1 MNKNE
6 ELKKIR
12 KQRCKMFACSL
23 FSLSGIAGGWHV
35 STLPYGRFLQSGGS
49 FVALGCLLAL
59 TYFYIAYRVYGAK
72 FHVLKENIEKSRH
85 YRTTA
90 A

>member
-12 KQRCKMFACSL
+12 RQRCKMFVCSL

-49 FVALGCLLAL
+49 FIALGCLLAL
-59 TYFYIAYRVYGAK
+59 TYFYIAYRIYGVKIHA
-72 FHVLKENIEKSRH
+72 LKENIEKSRR
-85 YRTTA
+85 YRTA
-90 A
+90 AA

>member
-12 KQRCKMFACSL
+12 KQRCKMLVYLL
-23 FSLSGIAGGWHV
+23 FSLVGIAGGWHV

-59 TYFYIAYRVYGAK
+59 TYFYIAYRIYGVK
-72 FHVLKENIEKSRH
+72 FHILKEDIKKSE
-85 YRTTA
+85 
-90 A
+90 